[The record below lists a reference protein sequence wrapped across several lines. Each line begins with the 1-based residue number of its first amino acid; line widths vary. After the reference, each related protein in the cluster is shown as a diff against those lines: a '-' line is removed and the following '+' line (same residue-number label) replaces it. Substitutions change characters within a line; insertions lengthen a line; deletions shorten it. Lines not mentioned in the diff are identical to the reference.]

1 MRVCV
6 GMRHGERRERVLW
19 DVVVGCKSTASLS
32 EGLGDGNGEV
42 GEPSVL
48 VFRRSEFWLR
58 A

>member
-6 GMRHGERRERVLW
+6 GMRHGERREPVLW
-19 DVVVGCKSTASLS
+19 DVVVGCQSLASPS
-32 EGLGDGNGEV
+32 EGLSDGDGEV

-48 VFRRSEFWLR
+48 VFRGSEFWLR